1 MIYNIIKWNGLS
13 KALLLRYSE
22 SEAQTEQGTVF
33 YGASRHML
41 CILSLQRDLV
51 LEEICQGE
59 LEWGVMGLF
68 ILTSITSEHPLKYI
82 FIKNHNKSIYD

>member
-1 MIYNIIKWNGLS
+1 MEWPIEI
-13 KALLLRYSE
+13 LRIR
-22 SEAQTEQGTVF
+22 GTHRASNSA

-51 LEEICQGE
+51 LEEISQGE

-68 ILTSITSEHPLKYI
+68 ILTSITSECPLKYI